1 MNSYKKIG
9 SPFKSYLKTLNYDY
23 KINKNFN
30 NNKKNDNNIVI
41 NNNATNEIYKKPI
54 SGKVFN
60 KACQNSEEVDEDKD
74 NIDQL
79 IITNTARKEKINC
92 TKMIKNNGIKKNI
105 FNIIDNYNTKTI
117 RNKNDNCLNINFNKK
132 NKANEFLQKNWK
144 PL

>member
-1 MNSYKKIG
+1 M
-9 SPFKSYLKTLNYDY
+9 
-23 KINKNFN
+23 
-30 NNKKNDNNIVI
+30 
-41 NNNATNEIYKKPI
+41 
-54 SGKVFN
+54 
-60 KACQNSEEVDEDKD
+60 DEDKD

-132 NKANEFLQKNWK
+132 NKANEFLQKNNSSGNFK
-144 PL
+144 QNNNTILSKNLKEPKARTICFMTRLNQALKIILTKLI